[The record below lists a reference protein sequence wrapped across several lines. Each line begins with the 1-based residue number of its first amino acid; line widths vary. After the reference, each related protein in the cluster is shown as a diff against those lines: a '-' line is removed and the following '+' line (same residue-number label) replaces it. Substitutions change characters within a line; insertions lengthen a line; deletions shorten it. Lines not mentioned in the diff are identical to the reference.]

1 MPIKELID
9 LVSILAP
16 VVNAGYPHIRGAVR
30 SFCYTRR
37 QDRILEFLGNL
48 GTTTDHQI
56 RRLVVDWERRQD
68 VPLDET
74 TLEQLC
80 ATLINLSHGAKFL
93 TTQGT
98 LRSSLIRSDK
108 MIDLLL
114 SQIETKLKK
123 GDQIAPGHDW
133 YVERFLGM
141 GSFGEVWMGIN
152 QGYPESR
159 AFKFFTQEDGKDWL
173 LREQSNLSKIK
184 QKLNDHPNVIQY
196 LDVVTHCQYPF
207 LALEYAGGG
216 SLEDWILEN
225 RSDRVDLL
233 ISDAVRGLIDGI
245 AEAHRWDICHRDLKP
260 ANIILTNAQNHPQIK
275 ITDFGLAKDF
285 NERQQSN
292 AGETISIGTPLY
304 LPPEAST
311 PGREV
316 DGFRADVF
324 AIGVIWFQ
332 LLTNSLERPPYDFA
346 HRLRDH
352 AADSHTI
359 RVLTRCLAS
368 PEYRYANALELR
380 EDLSEIIPF
389 RVDIPEGIIDV
400 QHVFREYLSE

>member
-1 MPIKELID
+1 MPIKELFD

-16 VVNAGYPHIRGAVR
+16 VIHAGYPYVR
-30 SFCYTRR
+30 DGVQRFCYTNR

-48 GTTTDHQI
+48 GATTDQQI
-56 RRLVVDWERRQD
+56 RRLVDDWDRQQNS
-68 VPLDET
+68 PLDERT
-74 TLEQLC
+74 REQLC

-98 LRSSLIRSDK
+98 LRSSLVRSEK

-114 SQIETKLKK
+114 SHIETQFKK

-173 LREQSNLSKIK
+173 LREQSNLWKIK

-196 LDVVTHCQYPF
+196 LDVVTNCTYPF

-216 SLEDWILEN
+216 SLEDWILEDSEN
-225 RSDRVDLL
+225 RVDLL
-233 ISDAVRGLIDGI
+233 VSDAVRGLIDGI

-260 ANIILTNAQNHPQIK
+260 ANIILTKAQSHPQIK

-324 AIGVIWFQ
+324 AIGVIWYQ

-346 HRLRDH
+346 SRLRDH

-368 PEYRYANALELR
+368 PEHRYANAMQLR

-389 RVDIPEGIIDV
+389 RVDIPDGVIDV